1 MATRALA
8 GLAAA
13 EAGVKLRLAL
23 RAASRAGVGFQL
35 VVPTPDV
42 SNPSIQP

>member
-8 GLAAA
+8 RLAAA
-13 EAGVKLRLAL
+13 EAGGELRLAL
-23 RAASRAGVGFQL
+23 RLASRADLAIQL
-35 VVPTPDV
+35 VVPTQEL

>member
-8 GLAAA
+8 RLAAA
-13 EAGVKLRLAL
+13 EAGGELRFALRL
-23 RAASRAGVGFQL
+23 RSRAGLGIQL

-42 SNPSIQP
+42 SKPCIQP

>member
-13 EAGVKLRLAL
+13 EAGGELRLAL
-23 RAASRAGVGFQL
+23 QVRSRAGLGIQL
-35 VVPTPDV
+35 VVPTPDF

>member
-13 EAGVKLRLAL
+13 EAGGEMRLAL
-23 RAASRAGVGFQL
+23 RLASRAGLAIQL
-35 VVPTPDV
+35 VVPTPEL